1 MTMYHTINQYYSFA
15 KCQVFC
21 VRKKLLN
28 YFIVIKK
35 VIWTDG
41 EGEKK
46 YDQAASESVKVLK
59 NDFFFNYRSC
69 FYINSLQCDI

>member
-1 MTMYHTINQYYSFA
+1 MTMYHTINQYYSFV

-28 YFIVIKK
+28 DFIVIKK

-46 YDQAASESVKVLK
+46 
-59 NDFFFNYRSC
+59 
-69 FYINSLQCDI
+69 I